1 MKLREL
7 TTEEQF
13 PLAFRKD
20 LIKEQSEHF
29 VSKALAGGSIE
40 SGYENM
46 PLEFPSAPSNL
57 PLIVSSK
64 PPQKY
69 IGTYLKNNWRP
80 LLFVLIVGGVAT
92 YIYLKSKEKKEKRSD
107 ANQPSKR
114 RYYNSPKKSI

>member
-13 PLAFRKD
+13 PLAFRQD

-46 PLEFPSAPSNL
+46 PLEFPSAPSNSTL
-57 PLIVSSK
+57 RVSSK

-80 LLFVLIVGGVAT
+80 LLVVLIVGGVAT
-92 YIYLKSKEKKEKRSD
+92 YIYLKSKEEKEKRSD
-107 ANQPSKR
+107 ANQPSKM